1 MCGWSRSE
9 DDVYIVCK
17 HINAS
22 WMGVAPKRRCNMDEL
37 QQQVDILEGRIMQLE
52 KSVAIDRFSAEKE
65 RTRRWNQDEKTKAN
79 RLTVH
84 VKHGEDGVMLLAEH
98 ISDPVKFSR
107 LVKKNVI
114 SKIVHVK
121 SPNRGKWAV
130 NPAAADREG
139 FLLIEVSV

>member
-1 MCGWSRSE
+1 
-9 DDVYIVCK
+9 
-17 HINAS
+17 
-22 WMGVAPKRRCNMDEL
+22 MDEL
-37 QQQVDILEGRIMQLE
+37 RQQVDRLEDRIMQLE

-65 RTRRWNQDEKTKAN
+65 RTRRWNLEERRKAD

-84 VKHGEDGVMLLAEH
+84 VKPGGDGVMLLAEH

-130 NPAAADREG
+130 NHAAADREG
-139 FLLIEVSV
+139 ILLIEVSV